1 MFGEEWNERI
11 ETYVPVFIFGAIFL
25 YVIVRFHGYRQLKRT
40 ENLTKLNSL
49 VPQAVTALEE
59 VVGPSFE
66 REGLK
71 HHLKEKKWFLITSV
85 ATLVIGLGCYY
96 HFVYNTP
103 QKRIERLVEKY
114 EENKRSLKNI
124 DKLSEFFE
132 TEEFKK
138 EMEEH
143 KKKIEAIRLKN
154 ENAIPWI
161 SYGFYLVI
169 FIYGCVFVHA
179 WLREYRKQTPT
190 KRT

>member
-11 ETYVPVFIFGAIFL
+11 ETYVSVFIFGAIFL
-25 YVIVRFHGYRQLKRT
+25 YVIVRFHGYR
-40 ENLTKLNSL
+40 
-49 VPQAVTALEE
+49 
-59 VVGPSFE
+59 
-66 REGLK
+66 LK

>member
-1 MFGEEWNERI
+1 M
-11 ETYVPVFIFGAIFL
+11 PD
-25 YVIVRFHGYRQLKRT
+25 
-40 ENLTKLNSL
+40 TKPKKTFPSL
-49 VPQAVTALEE
+49 MNKELLLSAFRLMTTA
-59 VVGPSFE
+59 
-66 REGLK
+66 K
-71 HHLKEKKWFLITSV
+71 
-85 ATLVIGLGCYY
+85 TLS
-96 HFVYNTP
+96 
-103 QKRIERLVEKY
+103 EKY